1 MWDETGS
8 VFGNQRIVLANPH
21 PGGFIVND
29 PTTNQRIAIT
39 KARQRLK
46 RLVNHRLVSI
56 IAVGMIDNILPLVEN
71 RDVTAFT

>member
-29 PTTNQRIAIT
+29 PTANQRIAIA

-46 RLVNHRLVSI
+46 RLVNHRLVSVV
-56 IAVGMIDNILPLVEN
+56 AVGMIDNILPLVEN
-71 RDVTAFT
+71 RDVATFT

>member
-29 PTTNQRIAIT
+29 PTANPRIAKCQYIPREASV
-39 KARQRLK
+39 KM
-46 RLVNHRLVSI
+46 SS
-56 IAVGMIDNILPLVEN
+56 
-71 RDVTAFT
+71 